1 MIRDFL
7 VNVLLDVDSVF
18 GGLSFSVWKHYN
30 SV

>member
-18 GGLSFSVWKHYN
+18 GRLSFSVWRHYN
-30 SV
+30 